1 MARKYQELRD
11 KMSPEARARVDSR
24 VKQALEE
31 MPLSELRRA
40 RELTQSTLASTMGIN
55 QGDVSKIEQR
65 TDCYISTL
73 RNYVSAMGGE
83 LDIVARFPDGAV
95 RINQFTDLKTGTDG

>member
-1 MARKYQELRD
+1 MAKKYQDLRN
-11 KMSPEARARVDSR
+11 KMSPAARARVDAR
-24 VKQALEE
+24 VKKAVEE

-40 RELTQSTLASTMGIN
+40 RELTQSTLATAMGIN

-73 RNYVSAMGGE
+73 RNYVTAMGGE
-83 LDIVARFPDGAV
+83 LDIVARFPEGAIK
-95 RINQFTDLKTGTDG
+95 INQFTELKTGTDG